1 MKTMKLILIF
11 LGTLF
16 IAAPAWSAGDAP
28 AAYNRVRFEVR
39 ASEAVA
45 NDLMRVEL
53 AAEAQGP
60 DPAAVAAEI
69 NEAMRWAVAEAR
81 RLKGIEVQTG
91 AYYTAPVYLK
101 GELKHWRGSQRLILS
116 GQDREGL
123 ARLMGVLQRRLAVK
137 SVGFR
142 VSDAGRERLVERLT
156 GEAIRAF
163 RARAGR
169 IAKDFGAKGYRL
181 VAVSIGTGGREGGP
195 VPLRAQALSAAES
208 LPPPALEAGKS
219 RITVTVAGTIELEM

>member
-1 MKTMKLILIF
+1 MKLILIF

-16 IAAPAWSAGDAP
+16 VAAPAWSAGDAQ
-28 AAYNRVRFEVR
+28 AAYNRVRFEAQ
-39 ASEAVA
+39 ASGAVA

-60 DPAAVAAEI
+60 DPAAVAGGI

-81 RLKGIEVQTG
+81 KIKGIEMQTG
-91 AYYTAPVYLK
+91 AYYTAPTYLK

-116 GQDREGL
+116 GRDREGL
-123 ARLMGVLQRRLAVK
+123 TRLMGVLQRRLAVK
-137 SVGFR
+137 AVSFR
-142 VSDAGRERLVERLT
+142 VSDASRERLVERLT

-163 RARAGR
+163 RTRAGR
-169 IAKDFGAKGYRL
+169 ITKEFGAKGYRL
-181 VAVSIGTGGREGGP
+181 VTASIGTGGREGGP
-195 VPLRAQALSAAES
+195 VPLRAQALTAAES
-208 LPPPALEAGKS
+208 VPPPALEAGKS